1 MAFLDGP
8 VLYWGMRKV
17 EWVQLIG
24 ILVGAAV
31 GATVAYKR
39 SKARRKKTEN

>member
-17 EWVQLIG
+17 EWVRLIG
-24 ILVGAAV
+24 TVAAV
-31 GATVAYKR
+31 LVAVTVAYTRAK
-39 SKARRKKTEN
+39 SHGKK